1 MIARLKDWALALAG
15 IILAIGAAL
24 LYGRRRGREAAEDAQ
39 EARDAQARAEAQATR
54 NEVDNETAKLP
65 DAPAQRVGD
74 AADGTAAGRLRDRWT
89 RD

>member
-1 MIARLKDWALALAG
+1 VIARLKDWALALAG

-24 LYGRRRGREAAEDAQ
+24 LYGRHRGREAAEDA
-39 EARDAQARAEAQATR
+39 EAARDAQANARAQQAR

-74 AADGTAAGRLRDRWT
+74 AVDGTAAERLRDRWT